1 MTVTFNTRMRTTATV
16 VVYDLIGGVNV
27 CNRETVG
34 VGGDTGQS
42 ANLTNTSAN
51 SFVLYGTG
59 TTRAGLACHYT
70 ASAEL

>member
-1 MTVTFNTRMRTTATV
+1 MRTTPTIT
-16 VVYDLIGGVNV
+16 VYDLNGTSGA

-34 VGGDTGQS
+34 LGGDAGQS
-42 ANLTNTSAN
+42 ANVTQQGAK

-59 TTRAGLACHYT
+59 TNRAGLACHYT

>member
-1 MTVTFNTRMRTTATV
+1 MTVTFNTRMRTTPTIT
-16 VVYDLIGGVNV
+16 VYDLLGASGV

-34 VGGDTGQS
+34 TGGDAAQS
-42 ANLTNTSAN
+42 ASLTQTGAN

-59 TTRAGLACHYT
+59 TNRAGLACHYT